1 MKVLNYDEL
10 KQLQLDILI
19 KVDKFCKENNIRYS
33 LDSGTLI
40 GAIRHRGYIPWD
52 DDIDIIMPRPDY
64 ERFVNNFNGYD
75 RFLYVL
81 APDLNWN
88 FYAPYANVC
97 DNRTILLEGTNSH
110 RGIEM
115 GVKIDIFP
123 IDGVPDRE
131 DLYLESLHK
140 IQRLNLVLYYKRVD
154 LLKWKKSTARY
165 NLTMLRRKI
174 RYILIPYKFLQK
186 KIHKIATRVPF
197 EKSRFAANI
206 TFAQTVNRLDTNAFR
221 KYISSDFECHR
232 FSILEKY
239 DEWLRKMYGDYM
251 QLPPEEE
258 RVPHHGFTAYWK
270 DEFSQRKN
278 R

>member
-1 MKVLNYDEL
+1 MKYDEL
-10 KQLQLDILI
+10 KKLQLDILI

-64 ERFVNNFNGYD
+64 ERFINSFNGYD
-75 RFLYVL
+75 KFLYVL

-131 DLYLESLHK
+131 DSYLESLHK
-140 IQRLNLVLYYKRVD
+140 IQHLNLVLYYKRVD
-154 LLKWKKSTARY
+154 LLKWKKSTAKD
-165 NLTMLRRKI
+165 NLIMLRRKMK
-174 RYILIPYKFLQK
+174 YVLFSYKFYQRKL
-186 KIHKIATRVPF
+186 HKIATRVPF
-197 EKSRFAANI
+197 EKSKFAANI

-221 KYISSDFECHR
+221 KYILTDFECYR
-232 FSILEKY
+232 FSILERY

-270 DEFSQRKN
+270 DGFGPEDR
-278 R
+278 

>member
-1 MKVLNYDEL
+1 MRILDYDEL
-10 KQLQLDILI
+10 KQLQLDILV
-19 KVDKFCKENNIRYS
+19 KVDKFCHENNIRYS

-40 GAIRHRGYIPWD
+40 GAIRHKGYIPWD

-64 ERFVNNFNGYD
+64 ERFITSFNGYD
-75 RFLYVL
+75 DYLYVL
-81 APDLNWN
+81 APELNWN

-123 IDGVPDRE
+123 IDGVPKQE
-131 DLYLESLHK
+131 DLYLERLHK
-140 IQRLNLVLYYKRVD
+140 IQQLNLILYYKRVD
-154 LLKWKKSTARY
+154 LLKWKKSTVKD
-165 NLTMLRRKI
+165 NLILLKRKI
-174 RYILIPYKFLQK
+174 RYILSSYKYLQK
-186 KIHKIATRVPF
+186 KVHQIATSIPF
-197 EKSRFAANI
+197 EESRFAANI

-221 KYISSDFECHR
+221 EYISTDFECHR
-232 FSILEKY
+232 FSIIERY

-251 QLPPEEE
+251 QLPPEED

-270 DEFSQRKN
+270 DEFLPKN
-278 R
+278 E